1 MAHSHSHEHDHNN
14 YYLDQL
20 FTIALCGAFG
30 GVAVMLWWPTTSADG
45 KQTNRLYFLH
55 ESFHSWVLAGGIALL
70 VLVVVR
76 AVGLWFEV
84 DETRKTGEAGHEHG
98 HDHSHEH
105 DHAHEHGCCGHDH
118 DQEHDHG
125 IQAANTGTLAAPA
138 LTSLPL
144 TAPATQEHFH
154 DHDHDHLHDHG
165 HDHDHGH
172 GWSPWRYVVLILPVV
187 LYFLDLPNQGFRVH
201 ADSTDWK
208 SLQAPTT
215 AVKDKGVDFNV
226 GFLQLEQA
234 AFREEKRDYYE
245 GKTVRVIGQCAGIDF
260 KSCKLVRYK
269 VSCCAAD
276 AVPLNAVIM
285 VDPNSSEHLDADRLR
300 GQWVQV
306 TGRVHFFKRPDT
318 GGYVTALI
326 LYPTSDQPL
335 DQLIKVIAPPDNP
348 FLF

>member
-1 MAHSHSHEHDHNN
+1 MAHSHSHEHDHNS
-14 YYLDQL
+14 YDLDQL

-30 GVAVMLWWPTTSADG
+30 GVAVMLWY
-45 KQTNRLYFLH
+45 TNRLYFLH
-55 ESFHSWVLAGGIALL
+55 DSFHSWVLSGGIALL

-84 DETRKTGEAGHEHG
+84 DETRKAGEAGHEHA
-98 HDHSHEH
+98 HHHS
-105 DHAHEHGCCGHDH
+105 HEHGCCDH
-118 DQEHDHG
+118 GREHDHG
-125 IQAANTGTLAAPA
+125 IQPANTGTLAASPLA
-138 LTSLPL
+138 TLPL
-144 TAPATQEHFH
+144 TAPADHPHLH
-154 DHDHDHLHDHG
+154 DHDHDHG
-165 HDHDHGH
+165 HDH
-172 GWSPWRYVVLILPVV
+172 GWSPWRYVVLILPVF
-187 LYFLDLPNQGFRVH
+187 LYFLDLPNKGFQVH

-245 GKTVRVIGQCAGIDF
+245 GKTVRVIGQCAGIDL

-285 VDPNSSEHLDADRLR
+285 VDPNSPEHLDADRLR

-306 TGRVHFFKRPDT
+306 TGRVHFFHRPDT

-335 DQLIKVIAPPDNP
+335 DQLIQVINPPDNP